1 MYFYVLPKTA
11 SVSQVAAL
19 INNELFK
26 LQAISRVEV
35 PALEKLIFQDILTPF
50 WNKEMLRL
58 TFDPPTEVIEI
69 IKNQNI
75 DKVTRDL
82 AVFELKYNW
91 RMPQSRNERNFLIDK
106 WEKV

>member
-50 WNKEMLRL
+50 WNKEMLSS